1 MKGSKHPEM
10 VGWCLIAVLL
20 LAAIL
25 LPFATLGSTLT
36 DFTTKTTKDVRSSRA
51 ICALVIISLVT
62 DIFLPIPSSTV
73 AIASGS
79 LLGPALGVVAN
90 WVGLSLGSLLGYG
103 LGRYGGWKIGQRLVG
118 SQGLDRAHKCAEDY
132 GVIAVAICR
141 PLAVLAEASAIV
153 LGMSKMSLLRY
164 LLVSG
169 ASNLVIATV
178 YSLTGAWVITDGSMW
193 VVIVTS
199 MLAPL
204 PVWLVYQ
211 HIATAHS
218 SRRVEKV
225 G

>member
-10 VGWCLIAVLL
+10 VGWSLIAALL

-25 LPFATLGSTLT
+25 LPFATFGSALT
-36 DFTTKTTKDVRSSRA
+36 DFTDKTIKDVRSSPA
-51 ICALVIISLVT
+51 ICAVVIMSLVT

-79 LLGPALGVVAN
+79 LLGPVIGVAAN
-90 WVGLSLGSLLGYG
+90 WIGLSLGSLLGYG
-103 LGRYGGWKIGQRLVG
+103 LGRYGGRKIGQRLVG
-118 SQGLDRAHKCAEDY
+118 SQGLDRAREFAEDY

-141 PLAVLAEASAIV
+141 PLPVLAEALAIV

-193 VVIVTS
+193 IVIVTS

-204 PVWLVYQ
+204 PVWLVYLSFTKTQ
-211 HIATAHS
+211 S
-218 SRRVEKV
+218 S
-225 G
+225 